1 MVLTTLGGRSRHL
14 TLLLLFITGSCIA
27 TADDESILALV
38 PASTSPNTWATGDA
52 VVLSS
57 DSIACV
63 IDSLELGVL
72 CTERSSDRRMRFGRR
87 GAGPGE
93 FRHPNGILRGPEGTI
108 GVVDLELNRLT
119 IIEPISGTLVSEVS
133 LPGIRFAPG
142 VASFSSTLMGTTT
155 EFKAENVAFRGIHNR
170 YVEFAVESG
179 ELVWERSFSSDLIDD
194 GCSKSPFVEGMSN
207 GVVSSTG
214 VVVFFRCDGQMV
226 FFADRDDVAGR
237 LIQSPTYMAE
247 LPSERDVEE
256 HINVLQSVTNFPI
269 SVTRAEERY
278 RGRPKFY
285 SRSATFDDTGRL
297 WVLTTRDQSE
307 FSYLDVYGESLSYTG
322 TIRVRD
328 RVVGFDLNHSTL
340 VVLVDRQDAARGR
353 EIDWYDI
360 GGILLGG

>member
-27 TADDESILALV
+27 TADDESNIALV

-52 VVLSS
+52 IVLSS

-63 IDSLELGVL
+63 IDSLDFGVL

-155 EFKAENVAFRGIHNR
+155 EFKADNVAFRGIHNR
-170 YVEFAVESG
+170 YVEFAVESS

-226 FFADRDDVAGR
+226 FFADRDDGAGR

-360 GGILLGG
+360 DGILLGG